1 MESIVNAPLESPWVL
16 GITITLFLTGSITTF
31 DIRLNQAKKSGV
43 LPPDEQILPQWVA
56 LLYWV
61 HYGLLIWL
69 FFLNWKFAIGL
80 VVVLFVLKVLPV
92 LETIGN
98 ILMAPF
104 KKR

>member
-1 MESIVNAPLESPWVL
+1 MESILNIPLESLLVL

-43 LPPDEQILPQWVA
+43 LPPDERILPQWVA

-69 FFLNWKFAIGL
+69 FFLNWKFAVGL
-80 VVVLFVLKVLPV
+80 VIVLFVLKVLPV

-98 ILMAPF
+98 ILMTPF